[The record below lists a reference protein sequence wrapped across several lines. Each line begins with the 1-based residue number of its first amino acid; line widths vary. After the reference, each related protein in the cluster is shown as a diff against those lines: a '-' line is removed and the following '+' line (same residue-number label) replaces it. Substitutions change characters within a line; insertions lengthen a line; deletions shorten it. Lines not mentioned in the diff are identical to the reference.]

1 MRRRQFIGL
10 LSAAATWPL
19 TASAQQAA
27 MPVIGMLSMGS
38 ATSDFDAAFD
48 RGLAERGYVFGKNVT
63 KEARRA
69 RGNYDKLAELAK
81 ELVSLNPTLIVA
93 SGNVAALAARRATST
108 IPIVFIIASD
118 PVKIGLAKNLAH
130 PGGNATGISMLT
142 ATLTLKRLELIRELV
157 PPNATV
163 GLLVNP
169 DNKDLLLE
177 IEEIARS
184 TGQSLEVAEARN
196 PDDLEP
202 AFAQLS
208 KAQVGAVLVGN
219 DAGFL
224 AQRAQIV
231 ALAKRHSLPATYEF
245 REFPAVGGLMSYGP
259 SVAGALQKAGTYA
272 ALILKGAQP
281 SDLPIEQPTAF
292 ELVINSTT
300 ARSLGIQIPA
310 SLLLRANEVIE

>member
-1 MRRRQFIGL
+1 MRRRQLIGL

-19 TASAQQAA
+19 TARAQQAA

-93 SGNVAALAARRATST
+93 TGNVAALAARRATST

-163 GLLVNP
+163 GLLINP

>member
-1 MRRRQFIGL
+1 MRRRQLIGL

-19 TASAQQAA
+19 TARAQQAA

-157 PPNATV
+157 PPPATV